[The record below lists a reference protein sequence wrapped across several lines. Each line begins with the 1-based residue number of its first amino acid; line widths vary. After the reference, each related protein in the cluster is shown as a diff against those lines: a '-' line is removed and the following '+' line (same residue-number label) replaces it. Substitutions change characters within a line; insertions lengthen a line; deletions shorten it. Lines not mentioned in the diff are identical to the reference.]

1 MKIAVIGEGPN
12 ALETTLFFM
21 AQECSVT
28 LFGGN
33 LPKETYFNRYAGIN
47 EDLET
52 SVDGR
57 KLLNIDNESLCVE
70 DYKNNYFYPL
80 WDNLAALGILR
91 ECQVN
96 RITKAHL
103 SATQKP
109 EGKSRLSDLFRV
121 SFEMNAEKMIQ
132 EQQKLNEMAFN
143 NISPDS
149 LSSLKR
155 SIEMAE
161 DYDLVILA
169 KEVFSKHCPVGIGAN
184 PCLNENVFSKTPSFY
199 ESGFKE
205 LDSSVKSVA
214 LFGSLSGLSR
224 SLMNLHDWLNKSATH
239 RVLIVHPDRN
249 ISDHLG
255 KTSSDKINDH
265 IAKTLQELKDF
276 FHHEE
281 VRLEEELKKWND
293 LEDYERVKLTRPEM
307 REAQITFFAGMNAI
321 SIDQLDESAQF
332 FITLEPTKSP
342 EQFEEFMGVKT
353 IGVDAVI
360 NASRGLI
367 QSDLVRGLDVSL
379 QEVQDGEIL
388 FSQEPGFF
396 QLASDDVYV
405 TTQNISEKLKI
416 IFSEIKKY
424 FSKQGE

>member
-1 MKIAVIGEGPN
+1 MESYNSFKVARQQV
-12 ALETTLFFM
+12 LE
-21 AQECSVT
+21 A
-28 LFGGN
+28 
-33 LPKETYFNRYAGIN
+33 A
-47 EDLET
+47 
-52 SVDGR
+52 
-57 KLLNIDNESLCVE
+57 KLLNLDDELLCVE
-70 DYKNNYFYPL
+70 GYKKNYFIPL
-80 WDNLAALGILR
+80 WDNLVALGVLR

-103 SATQKP
+103 SATQKL

-143 NISPDS
+143 NISPSS
-149 LSSLKR
+149 LASLKR

-169 KEVFSKHCPVGIGAN
+169 KEVFSNHCPIGIGAN
-184 PCLNENVFSKTPSFY
+184 PCLNENVFSEMPFFY

-205 LDSSVKSVA
+205 LDPSVKSVA
-214 LFGSLSGLSR
+214 LFGNQSGLSK
-224 SLMNLHDWLNKSATH
+224 SLMNLNDWLNKSGTH
-239 RVLIVHPDRN
+239 RVFIVHSDKN

-255 KTSSDKINDH
+255 KTSSNKINDH
-265 IAKTLQELKDF
+265 ITKTLHELKDF

-281 VRLEEELKKWND
+281 IRLEEELKKWNE
-293 LEDYERVKLTRPEM
+293 LEDYERVKFSRPQM
-307 REAQITFFAGMNAI
+307 REPQIIFLTGMNAI

-353 IGVDAVI
+353 IGADAVI
-360 NASRGLI
+360 NASSGLV
-367 QSDLVRGLDVSL
+367 QSNLVRGLNVSL

-388 FSQEPGFF
+388 FSEEPGFF

-405 TTQNISEKLKI
+405 TKRNISEKLEI

-424 FSKQGE
+424 FSKQGD